1 MRLTKFSDYA
11 IRVMLFAAS
20 RRGERATIEEAAH
33 IYAISE
39 AHLRKVVRE
48 LSRAGFLIGIK
59 GRTGGF
65 ALSRDPS
72 EIRIGDVLRATETDF
87 GLLECQCAD
96 GDPCLVRSSCRLP
109 PVAMRAVRAFLA
121 EFDRIT
127 LSDVLTEPNALG
139 MRRADGP
146 VQG

>member
-20 RRGERATIEEAAH
+20 RQGERATIEEAALM

-48 LSRAGFLIGIK
+48 LSQAGFLIGIK

-65 ALSRDPS
+65 ALAREPS
-72 EIRIGDVLRATETDF
+72 EIRIGDILRTTETDF
-87 GLLECQCAD
+87 AMFECQCAE

-109 PVAMRAVRAFLA
+109 PVALRAVRAFLA
-121 EFDRIT
+121 EFDKMT
-127 LSDVLTEPNALG
+127 LSDVLSEPNALG
-139 MRRADGP
+139 YSSVG
-146 VQG
+146 

>member
-11 IRVMLFAAS
+11 IRVLLFAAS
-20 RRGERATIEEAAH
+20 RRGERATIEEAAS

-48 LSRAGFLIGIK
+48 LSQAGFLIGTK

-65 ALSRDPS
+65 ALARDPE
-72 EIRIGDVLRATETDF
+72 EIRVGDVLRVTESDYALF
-87 GLLECQCAD
+87 QCQCAD

-109 PVAMRAVRAFLA
+109 TVAMRAVAAFLA
-121 EFDRIT
+121 EFDKVT
-127 LSDVLTEPNALG
+127 LKQVLREPNALG
-139 MRRADGP
+139 VSFGA
-146 VQG
+146 

>member
-20 RRGERATIEEAAH
+20 RQGERATIEEAAH
-33 IYAISE
+33 IFAISE
-39 AHLRKVVRE
+39 AHLRKVVRW
-48 LSRAGFLIGIK
+48 LSQAGFLIGIK

-65 ALSRDPS
+65 ALAREPS
-72 EIRIGDVLRATETDF
+72 EIRIGDILRATETDF
-87 GLLECQCAD
+87 AMFECQCPG

-109 PVAMRAVRAFLA
+109 PVAMRAVRAFLE

-127 LSDVLTEPNALG
+127 LGDVLTEPNALG
-139 MRRADGP
+139 MTRAVPQLPG
-146 VQG
+146 